1 MTANY
6 GVTKLYAGINPTVD
20 IVAVHGLYGHA
31 LKTWT
36 SKGSTVP
43 WLGDKD
49 MLPKALPNARI
60 LTWGYN
66 ADVHSFMGSTSS
78 DTILEHAHTLVAQLQ
93 ADREVWLALV
103 PGTISFSLYLLSQSA
118 RNELIGTSHVLQS
131 FQRCYR
137 LAALSHLLT

>member
-1 MTANY
+1 MQVSTPQWSMRPGPARE
-6 GVTKLYAGINPTVD
+6 TQSDHLSS

-43 WLGDKD
+43 WLGDND

-66 ADVHSFMGSTSS
+66 ADVHSFMGSTSA

-93 ADREVWLALV
+93 ADREVWLVLV
-103 PGTISFSLYLLSQSA
+103 PGTISIRFIFSLNQQ
-118 RNELIGTSHVLQS
+118 ETSS
-131 FQRCYR
+131 
-137 LAALSHLLT
+137 